1 MNNYRGFHK
10 PYFKC
15 LDCGKMTRIMENNC
29 SHCDSEIHKTQK
41 EYHEK
46 RSAKLFDNRFSRI
59 SRGYKEIIAIT
70 KMQIKRTLEFS
81 GWTEVESAM
90 KLEKIEEE
98 IAIKFA
104 DKEKYLK
111 DIDHIVKTGE
121 RLKLN

>member
-1 MNNYRGFHK
+1 MINYKGFHK

-29 SHCDSEIHKTQK
+29 SHCDSPIHKTQG

-46 RSAKLFDNRFSRI
+46 REEKLHQTRFSKI
-59 SRGYKEIIAIT
+59 EKYTEELRGLRNLLES
-70 KMQIKRTLEFS
+70 QFLKRK
-81 GWTEVESAM
+81 GWT
-90 KLEKIEEE
+90 EEE

-121 RLKLN
+121 RLKLH